1 MPKIKAHLPVITTVD
16 VADMRVKDYL
26 SSQNPPVTGSKEVSD
41 PHREEELLPSHQVR
55 PQPLTSKVIR
65 QPPLHLP
72 DSQ

>member
-1 MPKIKAHLPVITTVD
+1 MFKIKAHVPVITTVD
-16 VADMRVKDYL
+16 VPDTRVKDYL

-41 PHREEELLPSHQVR
+41 PHREEELLPLYQVR
-55 PQPLTSKVIR
+55 PQPLTSKVIQ